1 MEQTRI
7 QFKLGVNLSSALGLI
22 VLGALLLR
30 DGIGILDTLIFIMA
44 VVLVAIG
51 IVGVVNF
58 IRSRTRKV
66 QPLLVALA
74 LIALGVLLYFFG
86 GQILTYILI
95 VVGAFLVVYGII
107 DLMSLLKRKTKNH
120 TSLLVLTLIKIAI
133 GVLLIIAT
141 WLTMG
146 WFITVVAI
154 AAIVQGF
161 LFLIQ

>member
-107 DLMSLLKRKTKNH
+107 DLMSRLKRKTKNH

>member
-58 IRSRTRKV
+58 VRSRARKV

-120 TSLLVLTLIKIAI
+120 TFFLVLTLIKIAI

-146 WFITVVAI
+146 WFIT
-154 AAIVQGF
+154 
-161 LFLIQ
+161 